1 MEKLFVAQPVTDINF
16 TVASFFATL
25 KIELTVKIPAL
36 GFLKDH
42 KAYILKSILYF
53 KTPVK

>member
-1 MEKLFVAQPVTDINF
+1 MPQLEKLFVAQPVTDINF
-16 TVASFFATL
+16 TL